1 MLQLYL
7 SIKQTSKIMNEVTYD
22 WDMYIHMLDQLMS
35 KLVQKLKKEAY
46 IMNNGNKSDLMD

>member
-1 MLQLYL
+1 
-7 SIKQTSKIMNEVTYD
+7 MNEVTYD